1 MHACQSQK
9 PGDHD
14 IQCFWV
20 ADSSCSWSMASQKV
34 SRSFRKKEIWLR
46 KKTLFKSAA
55 AFKRPFH
62 VVVVASFHPFFWG
75 KKQLFSHISAA
86 PKSYLPLTCYFSKP
100 TFFTN
105 NDDNDQ
111 PWTYDRPIF
120 TLRKKK
126 SFLDNTY
133 LCVSRFLRK
142 WGGPLTLSRLFCV
155 DSTHKSVKT
164 SICSDVLLRLC
175 RIISRQSS

>member
-1 MHACQSQK
+1 MHWSQVMTSNVFSS
-9 PGDHD
+9 P
-14 IQCFWV
+14 
-20 ADSSCSWSMASQKV
+20 DSSCSWSMASQKV

-126 SFLDNTY
+126 VFLIIRIS
-133 LCVSRFLRK
+133 VSPAS
-142 WGGPLTLSRLFCV
+142 WENEGAPY
-155 DSTHKSVKT
+155 SVQT
-164 SICSDVLLRLC
+164 FLC
-175 RIISRQSS
+175 RFDT